1 MASTQ
6 STSTFDVADIGSASN
21 VLLLGSSFDSVA
33 SDICAE
39 LLTIERPSE
48 EDVLA
53 VTLMDSPDDW
63 MDDWQKTVGQ
73 ERPAK
78 TSFVTADDGMR
89 SAAAGAGGAGAAL
102 PGSMTVHTVS
112 NPSDLTGLGMHISE
126 QFSTWQ
132 NDGNH
137 IVLDFD
143 SLTTLLEYAAR
154 ENVFKFMHVLTGRVD
169 SADAVAH
176 YHMDPTAHEPQE
188 VSTFKSLMDAV
199 VEVEDG
205 EWTVASR

>member
-1 MASTQ
+1 MATTQ
-6 STSTFDVADIGSASN
+6 NASGFDVASLESASN
-21 VLLLGSSFDSVA
+21 VLFLSSSFDSVA
-33 SDICAE
+33 SDVRSD

-53 VTLMDSPDDW
+53 VTLTSSPDEW
-63 MDDWQKTVGQ
+63 MDEWERSVGP

-78 TSFVTADDGMR
+78 LAFVSADDGMR
-89 SAAAGAGGAGAAL
+89 SAAAGSGGAL
-102 PGSMTVHTVS
+102 PGTLTVDTVS

-126 QFSTWQ
+126 RLSEWQ
-132 NDGNH
+132 GDDNR
-137 IVLDFD
+137 IVVEFD

-154 ENVFKFMHVLTGRVD
+154 ESVFKFVHVLKGRID
-169 SADAVAH
+169 AADAVAH
-176 YHMDPTAHEPQE
+176 YHMDPSAHAPQE
-188 VSTFKSLMDAV
+188 VSTFKTLADAV